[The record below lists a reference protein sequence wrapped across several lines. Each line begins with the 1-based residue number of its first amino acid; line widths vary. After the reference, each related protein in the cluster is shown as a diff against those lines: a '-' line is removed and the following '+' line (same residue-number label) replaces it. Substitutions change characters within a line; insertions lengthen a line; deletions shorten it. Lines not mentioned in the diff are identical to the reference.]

1 MSVDVGGCAP
11 VGLCNHDAMSTPIGP
26 YTPIVR
32 AGDLLVVSGQLGLR
46 DGEMVSGGVEA
57 ETTQALANLEALL
70 AGEGA
75 SMRDVIKTTVFLR
88 HMRDFEI
95 MNAAYVAAFGDHR
108 PARSAFAVAELPRV
122 ALVEI
127 EAWAHAPMGR

>member
-1 MSVDVGGCAP
+1 
-11 VGLCNHDAMSTPIGP
+11 MSTPVGP

-32 AGDLLVVSGQLGLR
+32 AGDFLVVSGQLGLR
-46 DGEMVSGGVEA
+46 NGEMVAGGVAE
-57 ETTQALANLEALL
+57 ETTQALANLSDLL
-70 AGEGA
+70 VGEGA
-75 SMRDVIKTTVFLR
+75 SLADVVKTTVFLR

-95 MNAAYVAAFGDHR
+95 MNEHYMIGFGDHR

-127 EAWAHAPMGR
+127 EAWAFAPLNR